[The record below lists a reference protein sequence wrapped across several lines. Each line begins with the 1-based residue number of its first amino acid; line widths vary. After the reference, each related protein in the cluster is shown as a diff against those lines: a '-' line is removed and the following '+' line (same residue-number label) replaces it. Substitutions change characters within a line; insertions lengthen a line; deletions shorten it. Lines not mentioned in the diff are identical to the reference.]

1 MESESTFVAPEGVYS
16 VTEEHKHSLLG
27 VHTVNAS
34 VLSYPTRVRTVTVKF
49 IATKGANSQVL
60 SQLLGGN
67 REKDNKKEK
76 EKEKAS
82 PSKDRDDGLSVSSS
96 ETPDDA
102 PSPEPSTF
110 SPTPDS
116 VPTPSLPHE
125 QLNTI
130 FSHSP
135 AQPGKKKSIARPKHN
150 MRTTSSTFIT
160 RLQNVDNLSR
170 SLQSKQ
176 GETTFLFYNSG
187 KSFVWSEVGSKAKVC
202 CMRNVIGCPI
212 ANIKCIKDPLARIFF
227 STYPTCHDVNLT
239 TVAPDRIDVIIGFNT
254 GDILWF
260 GMLHNLIVPTR

>member
-1 MESESTFVAPEGVYS
+1 MENESTFVAPEGVYS

-34 VLSYPTRVRTVTVKF
+34 AVSYPTRVKSVTVRF
-49 IATKGANSQVL
+49 VATKAANSQVL

-76 EKEKAS
+76 EKEREKEKEKAS
-82 PSKDRDDGLSVSSS
+82 PSKEREDGLSISSS

-110 SPTPDS
+110 SPSPDS
-116 VPTPSLPHE
+116 VPTPSLPQE
-125 QLNTI
+125 PLNTI
-130 FSHSP
+130 FSHAP
-135 AQPGKKKSIARPKHN
+135 VQTGKKKSVARPKHN
-150 MRTTSSTFIT
+150 IRTTSSTFIT

-176 GETTFLFYNSG
+176 GDVTFLFYNAG

-202 CMRNVIGCPI
+202 AARNLFGCQVLM
-212 ANIKCIKDPLARIFF
+212 ASVRRIPSRGYSFLH
-227 STYPTCHDVNLT
+227 TLH
-239 TVAPDRIDVIIGFNT
+239 AM
-254 GDILWF
+254 
-260 GMLHNLIVPTR
+260 MLI